1 MKNQNIILPAIV
13 STALA
18 TSALAQQV
26 EVISAGGAEAA
37 GFFQPYETERIPA
50 LQREMIVLTGLA
62 DQNL

>member
-37 GFFQPYETERIPA
+37 GFFQPYE
-50 LQREMIVLTGLA
+50 
-62 DQNL
+62 N